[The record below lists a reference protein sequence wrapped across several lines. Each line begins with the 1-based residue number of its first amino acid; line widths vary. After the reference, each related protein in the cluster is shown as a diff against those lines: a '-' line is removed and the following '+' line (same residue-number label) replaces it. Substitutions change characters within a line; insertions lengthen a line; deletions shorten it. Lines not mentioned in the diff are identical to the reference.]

1 LEYFDFI
8 KPRELDNLPEE
19 PQLAFARVVEIAQPR
34 LIDRIRDLDHND
46 RDGWA
51 LIQEAKY
58 GFQGLVMGAARKYSI
73 EPFSKS
79 DMPLLKNYN
88 DEDYRQFRH
97 DLSMYI
103 TQIMLNAADADRSN
117 SVPLIEEKRQRLRT
131 YVFHLREAI
140 DKSDLPDWR
149 KDRLHKRL
157 NDLEQELIKPR
168 VNMTV
173 VAGIVAAVL
182 AVTSDAGGA
191 YDTISKVAT
200 FILRE
205 IGQAKEADDEQK
217 KISYD
222 APIALLPPR
231 SPEAERQ
238 GRGRK
243 TAPGSFQRDEMDDEI
258 PF

>member
-1 LEYFDFI
+1 MEYFDFI
-8 KPRELDNLPEE
+8 KPGELDNLPED
-19 PQLAFARVVEIAQPR
+19 PQLAFARVLEIAQPR
-34 LIDRIRDLDHND
+34 LTARLRELDTQND
-46 RDGWA
+46 SDWEF
-51 LIQEAKY
+51 IQDARY
-58 GFQGLVMGAARKYSI
+58 GFQGFVLGAAKKFKI
-73 EPFSKS
+73 EPFASS
-79 DMPLLKNYN
+79 EMPLLEHYSTS
-88 DEDYRQFRH
+88 DYRQFRQ
-97 DLSMYI
+97 DLSVYV
-103 TQIMLNAADADRSN
+103 TQIMLHAADADRSN
-117 SVPLIEEKRQRLRT
+117 SVPLMEARRQSLRT

-157 NDLEQELIKPR
+157 SDLERELIKPR
-168 VNMTV
+168 VNMAV

-222 APIALLPPR
+222 APVALLPPR
-231 SPEAERQ
+231 SPEGGRQ

-243 TAPGSFQRDEMDDEI
+243 TAPASFQRDELDDEI